1 MRWLHRY
8 TKLLAAASLLLITAG
23 GLVTST
29 GSGLAV
35 PDWPNTYGHLMFAFP
50 FSKMV
55 GGILY
60 EHGHRL
66 IASVVGL
73 ATIGL
78 ALWLSHAE
86 SRPWV
91 RRLGWIALLTVIVQ
105 GLLGGITVLYFLPAP
120 ISIGHAGLAQIFF
133 TLVVSLGIFTSPGWI
148 GYYGRTTD
156 LNDRILARLAIL
168 TPTVIY
174 LQILIGA
181 TMRHTGAGLAIPDFP
196 LSFGQLIPPEWGPG
210 VAIHFAHRLGAI
222 VVTTFVLATTGHI
235 LAHHR
240 LRRELK
246 RASLLLFG
254 LLTLQVT
261 LGAWTVLSAKHVAVN
276 TAHVTIG
283 ALLLVSSVALALRVH
298 RGWFRDSD
306 GAKHP
311 TANVET
317 IGARA

>member
-35 PDWPNTYGHLMFAFP
+35 PDWPNTYGYFMFAFP

-55 GGILY
+55 GGIFY

-66 IASVVGL
+66 IASIVGL

-78 ALWLSHAE
+78 AVWLSRSE
-86 SRPWV
+86 PRPWV
-91 RRLGWIALLTVIVQ
+91 RRLGWMALAAVVAQ

-133 TLVVSLGIFTSPGWI
+133 TLVVSLGVFTSPGWL
-148 GYYGRTTD
+148 GRYGRTANLD
-156 LNDRILARLAIL
+156 DRILARLAIL
-168 TPTVIY
+168 TPAVIY

-196 LSFGQLIPPEWGPG
+196 LAFGQLIPPTWSPG
-210 VAIHFAHRLGAI
+210 IAIHFAHRLGAI
-222 VVTTFVLATTGHI
+222 VVTAFVIATAGHV

-240 LRRELK
+240 VRRELT
-246 RASLLLFG
+246 RATLLLVA
-254 LLTLQVT
+254 LVTLQVA

-276 TAHVTIG
+276 TAHVATG

-298 RGWFRDSD
+298 RGRFRDAL
-306 GAKHP
+306 GVERQ
-311 TANVET
+311 TASVAT
-317 IGARA
+317 LGARA